1 MAAHAT
7 AIAPSC
13 VPVALSLSV
22 LGAGIAL
29 GIAGAM
35 FEVMLNVL
43 YGSVCLAAAAA
54 TGRLWRICRRSV
66 LARAQRVPPCSFR
79 VWLYFSPGWP
89 SDLCCVLLSGALL
102 WVMLFS
108 RSCVWMARWFAR
120 ACFSG
125 GCSCPLPWMLQP
137 PAPNDNELCDY
148 CSGFGTV
155 PCELCLGVGS
165 IRTPVSSLSFTT
177 TTTSSSSSSSFT
189 ASSTPIYHELSTTS
203 PSSSRPSTRVCPM
216 CSGSRREACRP
227 CAGSGFSG
235 YKKGHRPF
243 TRSIAERARSRVAEE
258 GWIEGPVT
266 SGRAT
271 ASCEGREA

>member
-1 MAAHAT
+1 MIAPFPPATIGRPSCAAHVGLSSPSPGRRRRVPGAAAAATPLIPPGRLGQRVDRGRRQGAGRRRVSLPGADGGDCGAGGCGRPSGGVRGVAAHAT

-43 YGSVCLAAAAA
+43 YGS
-54 TGRLWRICRRSV
+54 
-66 LARAQRVPPCSFR
+66 
-79 VWLYFSPGWP
+79 
-89 SDLCCVLLSGALL
+89 
-102 WVMLFS
+102 
-108 RSCVWMARWFAR
+108 
-120 ACFSG
+120 
-125 GCSCPLPWMLQP
+125 P